1 MSDAEKQDAIANL
14 LEVQGFTA
22 HALTARQI
30 AGHIRDIESALAR
43 IGAMF
48 EPDMGDEAVD
58 IPCPECGAPSPL
70 PHRNGCSVGEAFA

>member
-1 MSDAEKQDAIANL
+1 MSDAEKQDAIANI
-14 LEVQGFTA
+14 LEVQGFPA

-30 AGHIRDIESALAR
+30 AGRMRDIESALAK

-48 EPDMGDEAVD
+48 EPDMGDEIID

-70 PHRNGCSVGEAFA
+70 PHRVGCSVGEAFA